1 MSKPSR
7 ALFIGR
13 FQPFHK
19 GHLRAIQHILERSQE
34 IVISIGSAQYSH
46 THKNPFTAGERVT
59 MIRLALDEAKVN
71 PGSYYI
77 IPIRDVHIHRTWVSH
92 VVSLTPKFDSVYTNE
107 PLTTTLFRDEGYPL
121 HSIPFY
127 DRDVYSATEIRE
139 RLLKGGDWQSL
150 VPDSVA
156 DYLTSIAGVE
166 RIRELA
172 RSDNPALQKS

>member
-1 MSKPSR
+1 
-7 ALFIGR
+7 
-13 FQPFHK
+13 
-19 GHLRAIQHILERSQE
+19 
-34 IVISIGSAQYSH
+34 
-46 THKNPFTAGERVT
+46 